1 MNKDLFT
8 KGILAVIAWNLS
20 FLSVDKIL
28 DNFTSQ
34 DTTELTKRFVAVPLN
49 NDGSINVRVTNN
61 ETIKVDISNISTNDE
76 LDINID
82 EVGGAYVP
90 YGKLKVVIEN

>member
-8 KGILAVIAWNLS
+8 KGILAVIALNLS

-34 DTTELTKRFVAVPLN
+34 DTTELTKRSVAVPLN

>member
-8 KGILAVIAWNLS
+8 KGILAVIALNLS